1 MNFKGK
7 GQDIGSFMLAPA
19 SFANQSTAFD
29 ESFKIRNFKDFQ
41 DGVREK
47 RVKIQGD
54 FISSEIYSAGDGKL
68 SEGVFEKLMRLEA
81 GSRSSDAGVQIEAI
95 SGFTE
100 LLVKH
105 PFPVVA
111 NSAFLKLADIFALGS
126 NLARYQVTK
135 VFKST
140 NKQLLLVYNND
151 ELVKRV
157 LVVLDSND
165 PIARSLTLLL
175 LGNAAIVFHSNK
187 RVLHAIL
194 QHYQSDS
201 LELATAVH
209 VTENFLTYNPSFL
222 EIAWESLISICENP
236 LIPIEIR
243 KKVISCTKHSK
254 NHPVMRQWV
263 VNWCKKQIK
272 QVNEAN
278 THNYGS
284 KVEGYTDFT
293 IDTDKN
299 NTTQSLEEHSSIIEM
314 HENEMLIPALKA
326 WSSVLES
333 RSEWLS
339 TNDIKNF
346 TNLIRNSLEY
356 CQQQVLLVLLR
367 GIPETF
373 SQTDL
378 NMKQGSEP
386 EENSTKVYKHLILC
400 LNKYILELKNMNN
413 SSHRKLAKM
422 ALEIISKC
430 FKSDESRL
438 VCDLVSTWLSS
449 DLNKICMILNL
460 QTNEFLDTENLN
472 FSIYKNTESESMT
485 HTNETKTKNVNLCIQ
500 KYIWKTQIVLQS
512 VVPVLLS
519 EGNQYEQEIQK
530 LILNGYNLLLFLKP
544 YNTNKQNCFDEWIP
558 KFMKRSFCT
567 VIDMQKE
574 DYLFDL
580 GKVTTK
586 LLGASESKV
595 QIGASICL
603 KKIMLANPQRY
614 KNEILPIIVNVLNN
628 EIIDNK
634 WWGNLLSQLVIQT
647 EKLLVDS
654 NTVDLEQEKTE
665 NSEEIIRNA
674 FEKLCKYTNETKM
687 NIFEMMEPNL
697 IWNILKE
704 SVSGGQWEFV
714 QFISHCMK
722 NNNRQTSSGLWWS
735 AIYDLSRAE
744 LERHLGSEQSH
755 HLFQSAISKLE
766 LISNEYP
773 SRIFQ
778 PKLVRFH
785 YECCNLVEK
794 VVAFSK
800 ISKTQ
805 KTIINDSF
813 INRTFAEHSLARK
826 QLDGSIS
833 KLIERCEY
841 LKSFHIAIDK
851 TTLGWLNKWSTILF
865 SILFCD
871 LYDKNTKKDESN
883 FSAPKLFLGS
893 LFIKSPPNLSIEID
907 THSEI
912 PRINDTMT
920 SESVSSEINQQLL
933 QYEKYELGS
942 RLGLSDGVQGSK
954 VPAGTQFS
962 IRLQGLVSLASYGYG
977 NNSNLESR
985 YGKKSKGIS
994 NVNDIDKVEN
1004 FLVGYTSTS
1013 SEFGASEL
1021 FGQAS
1026 EKDLFIDESNGLA
1039 NPSASGFVSS
1049 LKSFRA
1055 QVWLSNSQ
1063 NKIVPEYTIC
1073 SELKDIIKRRN
1084 ELMNQEN
1091 EGKDELFDFL
1101 NDYSNNELGNIH
1113 TRQISECVPWS
1124 SAIEKPVSFEA
1135 IVKNG
1140 YFDCTVT
1147 QKIPISS
1154 SFNTVY
1160 RNHRG
1165 ISGSSEFE
1173 DRPTVS
1179 LGRLNTN
1186 IRIAIG
1192 DKVAIGA
1199 SGGKDSTVLAYVLKL
1214 LNEKYDYGINL
1225 YLLSIDEGISGYR
1238 DDSLQ
1243 TVKRNKMQYDMDLKI
1258 LSYKDCYGWSMD
1270 EIVSAVGQKNNCTFC
1285 GVFRRQALDRGALIL
1300 GADHIVTG
1308 HNADDIAETI
1318 LMNILRGDIGR
1329 LARCTEIMSGS
1340 DDLVK
1345 RSKPFKYTYEKE
1357 IVMYAYHKK
1366 LDYFA
1371 TECTYSPNAY
1381 RGYAR
1386 VFLKD
1391 LEAVRPS
1398 SILDIIYS
1406 GEQFLV
1412 KNAVKMPTQSVCQEC
1427 GYMSSNPLCKACVL
1441 LEGLNK
1447 GKSKI
1452 ALQKNIDFEGIKTN
1466 EIDFDLNIN
1475 DENSNKQ
1482 TSGNYNEFVAHFDV
1496 LRAAIAEN
1504 RKQQK

>member
-81 GSRSSDAGVQIEAI
+81 GI
-95 SGFTE
+95 
-100 LLVKH
+100 
-105 PFPVVA
+105 
-111 NSAFLKLADIFALGS
+111 
-126 NLARYQVTK
+126 
-135 VFKST
+135 
-140 NKQLLLVYNND
+140 YNND

-1140 YFDCTVT
+1140 
-1147 QKIPISS
+1147 
-1154 SFNTVY
+1154 
-1160 RNHRG
+1160 
-1165 ISGSSEFE
+1165 
-1173 DRPTVS
+1173 
-1179 LGRLNTN
+1179 
-1186 IRIAIG
+1186 G

>member
-19 SFANQSTAFD
+19 SFVNQSTAFD

-81 GSRSSDAGVQIEAI
+81 GI
-95 SGFTE
+95 
-100 LLVKH
+100 
-105 PFPVVA
+105 
-111 NSAFLKLADIFALGS
+111 
-126 NLARYQVTK
+126 
-135 VFKST
+135 
-140 NKQLLLVYNND
+140 YNND

-326 WSSVLES
+326 WSSMLES
-333 RSEWLS
+333 KSEWLS

-346 TNLIRNSLEY
+346 TNLIRNNLEY

-386 EENSTKVYKHLILC
+386 EENSCKVYKHLILC

-500 KYIWKTQIVLQS
+500 KYIWKTQIALQS

-722 NNNRQTSSGLWWS
+722 NNNGQTSSGLWWS

-1140 YFDCTVT
+1140 
-1147 QKIPISS
+1147 
-1154 SFNTVY
+1154 
-1160 RNHRG
+1160 
-1165 ISGSSEFE
+1165 
-1173 DRPTVS
+1173 
-1179 LGRLNTN
+1179 
-1186 IRIAIG
+1186 G